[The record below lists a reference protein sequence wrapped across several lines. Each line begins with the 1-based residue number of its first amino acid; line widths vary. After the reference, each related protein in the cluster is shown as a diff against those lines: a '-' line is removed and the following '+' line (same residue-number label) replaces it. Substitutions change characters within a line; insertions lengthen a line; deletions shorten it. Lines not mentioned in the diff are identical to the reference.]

1 MILQNMD
8 YKFFQFKL
16 SRNRKLDI
24 RSYSYLDFIMT
35 DKKVGL
41 FKALANAL
49 DDIYGMGDAF
59 KESLK

>member
-8 YKFFQFKL
+8 YKFFQFEL

-49 DDIYGMGDAF
+49 DDIYGMGDPL
-59 KESLK
+59 KEL